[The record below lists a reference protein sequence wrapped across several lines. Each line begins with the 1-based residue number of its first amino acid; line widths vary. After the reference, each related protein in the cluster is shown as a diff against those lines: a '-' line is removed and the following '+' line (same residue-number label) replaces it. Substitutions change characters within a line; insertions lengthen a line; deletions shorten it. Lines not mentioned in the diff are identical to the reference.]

1 MRDLAQVELRHGAP
15 SRSSSVAI
23 TVAHPAEPGKAE
35 RITIGPV
42 RGAAA
47 LIGGVPPARDLW
59 QAAGMQAREI
69 RRAYLD
75 MLVAHGHVIIPRAP
89 LVLRDDPTTLFTGS
103 GMQPLLKY
111 LLGADHPSGSRLGDV
126 QPCLRAQDMNDV
138 GDNRHTT
145 FFEMLGNWSLGDY
158 SKSVQIPMLW
168 HFLTDLVG
176 LPPERI
182 YVSAFIGD
190 PEHGIPRDEESA
202 EIWTDLFRAAGIS
215 HERVDLGTEEHGN
228 EVGNQGA
235 RIAFYGHKN
244 WWSRGG
250 GPDEMPVGDPG
261 GPDSEVFFHFPQ
273 VPHDTRFGRFPHQ
286 NSDGGQYL
294 EIGNSVFMQYR
305 KTETGFAEL
314 PRHNVDFGGGLE
326 RIAAASIDNPDVY
339 RIDRLWPIVQALESM
354 SGKTYDEA
362 TVAMRVVTDHLRG
375 AALLA
380 ADGVMPGNKTQSY
393 VMRRLVRRGLRYAL
407 ELDLTGGLAE
417 KLVPVVAEIY
427 KDVYPEIGDHGDHII
442 AVLSKEERTFART
455 LRKGLGQMR
464 RRAKDGTALSGQDVF
479 ELHDRFGMPV
489 ELCVEEAGRM
499 GTALRPTW
507 QAEYDDLMD
516 GQRNRSHEA
525 RAAAQA

>member
-1 MRDLAQVELRHGAP
+1 
-15 SRSSSVAI
+15 
-23 TVAHPAEPGKAE
+23 
-35 RITIGPV
+35 
-42 RGAAA
+42 
-47 LIGGVPPARDLW
+47 
-59 QAAGMQAREI
+59 MQAREI

-75 MLVAHGHVIIPRAP
+75 MLVEHGHVIIPRAP

-111 LLGADHPSGSRLGDV
+111 LLGAEHPSGARLGDV

-168 HFLTDLVG
+168 RFLTDRVG

-202 EIWTDLFRAAGIS
+202 DIWTDLFREAGIS

-244 WWSRGG
+244 WWSRFG

-261 GPDSEVFFHFPQ
+261 GPGFRGVLPLPAGAARPPVRPVPAPELRRRPVPRDRQLGVHGVPQ
-273 VPHDTRFGRFPHQ
+273 DRGRVRQ
-286 NSDGGQYL
+286 
-294 EIGNSVFMQYR
+294 
-305 KTETGFAEL
+305 
-314 PRHNVDFGGGLE
+314 
-326 RIAAASIDNPDVY
+326 AAAPQRRLRRRARAHRGFLDRQPGRVPDRPAVA
-339 RIDRLWPIVQALESM
+339 DRAGAAVDVGQDLRRR
-354 SGKTYDEA
+354 D
-362 TVAMRVVTDHLRG
+362 VAMRVVTDHMRG

-380 ADGVMPGNKTQSY
+380 ADGVLPGNKAQSY
-393 VMRRLVRRGLRYAL
+393 VMRRLVRRALRYAL
-407 ELDLTGGLAE
+407 ELELTGGLAE

-427 KDVYPEIGDHGDHII
+427 ADVYPEIGDHGDHII

-464 RRAKDGTALSGQDVF
+464 RRARAGTALSGQDVF

-499 GTALRPTW
+499 GMALSPTW

>member
-1 MRDLAQVELRHGAP
+1 
-15 SRSSSVAI
+15 
-23 TVAHPAEPGKAE
+23 
-35 RITIGPV
+35 
-42 RGAAA
+42 
-47 LIGGVPPARDLW
+47 
-59 QAAGMQAREI
+59 MQAREI

-111 LLGADHPSGSRLGDV
+111 LLGAEHPSGTRLGDV

-168 HFLTDLVG
+168 RFLTDRVG

-190 PEHGIPRDEESA
+190 PENGIPRDEESA
-202 EIWTDLFRAAGIS
+202 EIWADLFRDAGIS

-244 WWSRGG
+244 WWSRFG

-261 GPDSEVFFHFPQ
+261 GPDSEVFFRFPQ
-273 VPHDTRFGRFPHQ
+273 VPHDPRFGRFSHQ
-286 NSDGGQYL
+286 NSDDGQYL

-305 KTETGFAEL
+305 RTTAGFAEL

-326 RIAAASIDNPDVY
+326 RIAASSIDSPDVY

-354 SGKTYDEA
+354 SGKTYDDA
-362 TVAMRVVTDHLRG
+362 TIAMRVVTDHMRG

-380 ADGVMPGNKTQSY
+380 ADGVLPGNKAQSY
-393 VMRRLVRRGLRYAL
+393 VMRRLIRRALRYAL
-407 ELDLTGGLAE
+407 ELELTGGVAE

-427 KDVYPEIGDHGDHII
+427 HDTYPEIGARADHIVD
-442 AVLSKEERTFART
+442 VLAKEERTFGRT
-455 LRKGLGQMR
+455 LRKGLSAMR
-464 RRAKDGTALSGQDVF
+464 RLGRSGATVDGAALF
-479 ELHDRFGMPV
+479 ELHDTFGMPI
-489 ELCVEEAGRM
+489 ELCVEEAGRT
-499 GTALRPTW
+499 GIRLSPTW
-507 QAEYDDLMD
+507 KAEYGALMD
-516 GQRNRSHEA
+516 AQRERSHQAREA
-525 RAAAQA
+525 ATA

>member
-1 MRDLAQVELRHGAP
+1 
-15 SRSSSVAI
+15 
-23 TVAHPAEPGKAE
+23 
-35 RITIGPV
+35 
-42 RGAAA
+42 
-47 LIGGVPPARDLW
+47 
-59 QAAGMQAREI
+59 MQAREI

-111 LLGADHPSGSRLGDV
+111 LLGADHPSGARLGDV

-190 PEHGIPRDEESA
+190 PVHGIPRDEESA

-215 HERVDLGTEEHGN
+215 HERVDLSTEEHGN

-244 WWSRGG
+244 WWSRFG

-354 SGKTYDEA
+354 SGKSYDEA

-499 GTALRPTW
+499 GMALGPTW

>member
-1 MRDLAQVELRHGAP
+1 
-15 SRSSSVAI
+15 
-23 TVAHPAEPGKAE
+23 
-35 RITIGPV
+35 
-42 RGAAA
+42 
-47 LIGGVPPARDLW
+47 
-59 QAAGMQAREI
+59 MQAREI

-168 HFLTDLVG
+168 HFLDRPRRPATRADLR
-176 LPPERI
+176 ER
-182 YVSAFIGD
+182 VHRRSGERHPARRG
-190 PEHGIPRDEESA
+190 ERRDL
-202 EIWTDLFRAAGIS
+202 DRPVPGGRDQPQ
-215 HERVDLGTEEHGN
+215 RVDLGTEEHGN

-244 WWSRGG
+244 WWSRFG

-305 KTETGFAEL
+305 KTED
-314 PRHNVDFGGGLE
+314 RV
-326 RIAAASIDNPDVY
+326 RRAAAAQRRLRRRPRAHRRRLDRQPGRLPDRPPVA
-339 RIDRLWPIVQALESM
+339 DVQALESM

-380 ADGVMPGNKTQSY
+380 ADGVMPGNKTQ
-393 VMRRLVRRGLRYAL
+393 VVRDAPARSAEGCATRL

-464 RRAKDGTALSGQDVF
+464 RRAKDGTALSGQDSSSCTTGSAC
-479 ELHDRFGMPV
+479 RWSCAWRRP
-489 ELCVEEAGRM
+489 AGWGWRC
-499 GTALRPTW
+499 GRPGRPSTTT
-507 QAEYDDLMD
+507 
-516 GQRNRSHEA
+516 
-525 RAAAQA
+525 

>member
-1 MRDLAQVELRHGAP
+1 
-15 SRSSSVAI
+15 
-23 TVAHPAEPGKAE
+23 
-35 RITIGPV
+35 
-42 RGAAA
+42 
-47 LIGGVPPARDLW
+47 
-59 QAAGMQAREI
+59 MQASEI

-111 LLGADHPSGSRLGDV
+111 LLGAEHPSGARLGDV

-168 HFLTDLVG
+168 RFLTDRVG

-202 EIWTDLFRAAGIS
+202 DIWADLFREAGIS
-215 HERVDLGTEEHGN
+215 HERVDLDTEEHGN

-244 WWSRGG
+244 WWSRFGG
-250 GPDEMPVGDPG
+250 TDQMPVGDPG

-294 EIGNSVFMQYR
+294 EIGRASCRERVC
-305 KTETGFAEL
+305 EL
-314 PRHNVDFGGGLE
+314 V
-326 RIAAASIDNPDVY
+326 
-339 RIDRLWPIVQALESM
+339 
-354 SGKTYDEA
+354 
-362 TVAMRVVTDHLRG
+362 
-375 AALLA
+375 
-380 ADGVMPGNKTQSY
+380 
-393 VMRRLVRRGLRYAL
+393 
-407 ELDLTGGLAE
+407 
-417 KLVPVVAEIY
+417 
-427 KDVYPEIGDHGDHII
+427 
-442 AVLSKEERTFART
+442 
-455 LRKGLGQMR
+455 
-464 RRAKDGTALSGQDVF
+464 
-479 ELHDRFGMPV
+479 
-489 ELCVEEAGRM
+489 
-499 GTALRPTW
+499 
-507 QAEYDDLMD
+507 
-516 GQRNRSHEA
+516 
-525 RAAAQA
+525 